1 MSASVKL
8 VSVQDAYDDILQRTL
23 ARISCDLARLVYL
36 ASTRDYNTG
45 NYHHDGLAAR
55 FSADV
60 ARKALEIAHRQVF
73 YRVSAYSLEE
83 LAEEVNIYLDVPRKS
98 ARGSARL
105 ANPRALPDRRPDRR
119 QSRGGS
125 PLSLQHQTRLG
136 NFPPPSEAA
145 SPASVSRMATPV
157 TCPTISASA
166 P

>member
-1 MSASVKL
+1 MSATVKL
-8 VSVQDAYDDILQRTL
+8 VSVQDAYDDILERTL

-83 LAEEVNIYLDVPRKS
+83 LSEEVEIYLKSSRESPLEVLRAWQNLEPYRIAVPMEVNPTV
-98 ARGSARL
+98 ARL
-105 ANPRALPDRRPDRR
+105 FLSNIRLALAIFRHR
-119 QSRGGS
+119 QQ
-125 PLSLQHQTRLG
+125 PL
-136 NFPPPSEAA
+136 PPGP
-145 SPASVSRMATPV
+145 
-157 TCPTISASA
+157 
-166 P
+166 

>member
-45 NYHHDGLAAR
+45 KYHHDGLAAR

-83 LAEEVNIYLDVPRKS
+83 LAQEVELYLNTSHESPLEVLRAWQNLEPYRIAVPIDVNP
-98 ARGSARL
+98 AVARL
-105 ANPRALPDRRPDRR
+105 FLSNIRLALAIFRHRQRPLPPRP
-119 QSRGGS
+119 
-125 PLSLQHQTRLG
+125 
-136 NFPPPSEAA
+136 
-145 SPASVSRMATPV
+145 
-157 TCPTISASA
+157 
-166 P
+166 

>member
-1 MSASVKL
+1 MSATVKL
-8 VSVQDAYDDILQRTL
+8 MAVQDAYDDILERTL

-83 LAEEVNIYLDVPRKS
+83 LSEEVEIYLKSSRESPLEVLRAWQSLEPYRIAVPMEVNP
-98 ARGSARL
+98 AVARL
-105 ANPRALPDRRPDRR
+105 FLSNIRLALAIFRHRQQPLPPRP
-119 QSRGGS
+119 
-125 PLSLQHQTRLG
+125 
-136 NFPPPSEAA
+136 
-145 SPASVSRMATPV
+145 
-157 TCPTISASA
+157 
-166 P
+166 

>member
-1 MSASVKL
+1 MSATVKL
-8 VSVQDAYDDILQRTL
+8 VSVQDAYDDILERTL

-83 LAEEVNIYLDVPRKS
+83 LSEEVEIYLKSSRESPLEVLRAWQNLEPYRIAVPMEVNP
-98 ARGSARL
+98 AVARL
-105 ANPRALPDRRPDRR
+105 FLSNIRLALAIFRHRQQPLPPRP
-119 QSRGGS
+119 
-125 PLSLQHQTRLG
+125 
-136 NFPPPSEAA
+136 
-145 SPASVSRMATPV
+145 
-157 TCPTISASA
+157 
-166 P
+166 